1 MCWEDR
7 ERERKEGRGG
17 VKGTEAPKKT
27 MTEEEELRSDSIV
40 VRLRRSVF
48 AVVGGSRFCFSYR
61 WEERG
66 DDAEVVEKREM
77 GSGGEAAP
85 P

>member
-1 MCWEDR
+1 MGAGGPR
-7 ERERKEGRGG
+7 NQKKINTAKRSRNVLGGEREEGRGG

-61 WEERG
+61 WEERC
-66 DDAEVVEKREM
+66 
-77 GSGGEAAP
+77 
-85 P
+85 